1 MVSPPAAMRTY
12 SLPALCCAVMALD
25 PIITP
30 QQLAS
35 LQDVALFD
43 CRPDTAAYLAGHL
56 VGARHAALDRDLAS
70 HPEDA
75 AQGGRHPLP
84 RVEDLAA
91 LLGQWG
97 ISPSTH
103 VVAYDAQNGANA
115 AARFWWLLRAF
126 GHQQVQVVDGGL
138 AALGEFELTQDIPI
152 VQAAPPY
159 PAHRF
164 SGPQADIDEVDRAR
178 SDTKRRVIDVRA
190 AFRYRGE
197 SEPIDPIAG
206 HIPGA
211 INIPLTDN
219 LQADGRFKPA
229 GELRAMYHDKLDGVP
244 PSRVIVHCGSG
255 VTACHT
261 LLALERAG
269 LPGAKLYVGSWSEWC
284 RSDRPRA

>member
-1 MVSPPAAMRTY
+1 
-12 SLPALCCAVMALD
+12 MALD

-30 QQLAS
+30 KELAG

-43 CRPDTAAYLAGHL
+43 CRPETAAYLAGHL
-56 VGARHAALDRDLAS
+56 VGARHASLDRDLSAPTDDAS
-70 HPEDA
+70 T
-75 AQGGRHPLP
+75 GGRHPLP
-84 RVEDLAA
+84 SVADFAA
-91 LLGQWG
+91 RLGQWG
-97 ISPSTH
+97 VNPNTH

-115 AARFWWLLRAF
+115 AARLWWMLRAF
-126 GHQQVQVVDGGL
+126 GHQRVQVVDGGL
-138 AALGEFELTQDIPI
+138 AALDGFELTTDIPE
-152 VQAAPPY
+152 VTAAPPY

-164 SGPQADIDEVDRAR
+164 AAPQADIDEVELAR
-178 SDTKRRVIDVRA
+178 HDPERRVVDVRA

-211 INIPLTDN
+211 INLPLSEN
-219 LQADGRFKPA
+219 LQTDGRFKTA
-229 GELRAMYHDKLDGVP
+229 GELRALYQLGVP
-244 PSRVIVHCGSG
+244 PAQLIIHCGSG

-284 RSDRPRA
+284 RTGRPRG